1 MFMNTFEE
9 YLDKLQKTIGFKFK
23 PIRWFATNLQNK
35 FKNKIESYQKALEIT
50 RSWWNEKGSKALA
63 AAKPPEI
70 EIFSELRKDKDGS
83 FYGNI
88 YLVKD
93 QRDPI
98 NDKDKKVIMD
108 VMKKYGA
115 LRDMPFKEQKFKNGK
130 IVYKSVFTFTKDKNQ
145 GIWINRFKHN
155 VVDEIRSLSPNYAVS
170 SRIPGWLYDTD
181 LQENNNMKMK
191 QITSESNFKLPDG
204 IEFIDENTIDKKA
217 KERLTSIAI
226 PNTVKT
232 IGKRAFFD
240 CRKLRSV
247 TIPDSV
253 TTIDTDAFC
262 DCVNLTSI
270 NIPNSVTMIGEDV
283 FMNCYSLESIEIPS
297 SMKYIP
303 KSMFD
308 NCRSLVS
315 VTIPSSIQSIR
326 RYAFSGCDSLESIV
340 LPDGLK
346 IIGDMIFAN
355 DENLQSVTIP
365 DSVVKVNWDI
375 FMNCPK
381 LKTVY
386 CSERIWNK
394 IVQGVH
400 FGKDNT
406 FLDNVSRKDL
416 HENNEQLFKEE
427 QYTIDDVADAL
438 EEDDLKKAYLILF
451 ELGYSEEDAEDLVNS
466 YFYVD
471 DADESKE
478 VIKEEG
484 EESALPAVPESPDQ
498 LVAKVVEIR
507 GKIDSVAK
515 SVANIQAYCAN
526 HTDQREINDLTVDLN
541 SGVQDAIEALDDIIT
556 AAGDQKKEDKKA
568 AVDAID
574 QIA

>member
-1 MFMNTFEE
+1 MNIFEE

-63 AAKPPEI
+63 AAKPPEV

-93 QRDPI
+93 QHDPI

-170 SRIPGWLYDTD
+170 SRIPGWIYDTD
-181 LQENNNMKMK
+181 LQENNNMK
-191 QITSESNFKLPDG
+191 T
-204 IEFIDENTIDKKA
+204 NTI
-217 KERLTSIAI
+217 
-226 PNTVKT
+226 
-232 IGKRAFFD
+232 
-240 CRKLRSV
+240 C
-247 TIPDSV
+247 
-253 TTIDTDAFC
+253 
-262 DCVNLTSI
+262 
-270 NIPNSVTMIGEDV
+270 
-283 FMNCYSLESIEIPS
+283 
-297 SMKYIP
+297 
-303 KSMFD
+303 
-308 NCRSLVS
+308 
-315 VTIPSSIQSIR
+315 
-326 RYAFSGCDSLESIV
+326 
-340 LPDGLK
+340 
-346 IIGDMIFAN
+346 
-355 DENLQSVTIP
+355 
-365 DSVVKVNWDI
+365 
-375 FMNCPK
+375 
-381 LKTVY
+381 
-386 CSERIWNK
+386 
-394 IVQGVH
+394 
-400 FGKDNT
+400 
-406 FLDNVSRKDL
+406 
-416 HENNEQLFKEE
+416 KEE
-427 QYTIDDVADAL
+427 LYTIDDVADAL

-466 YFYVD
+466 YFYGNDLD
-471 DADESKE
+471 DDDHCSNDEANENESKE